1 MFPRTVETAFARYQ
15 AKEEAAALAIVFDRT
30 APELLRLARHLA
42 ADATQAEDLVQATFL
57 TAIESANSHE
67 AGRPVLPWLCGI
79 LTNHAR
85 SERRQARRA
94 PEPSRL
100 RADNVQDVHA
110 ETCERELRE
119 EVHEAIAQLPE
130 VYRPVL
136 RLWLEHGL
144 EAHEIAATLE
154 RPAGTVRAQVTRGM
168 EQLRRALPAG
178 LAGATA
184 IAVGTGNGLAA
195 VRSQVLG
202 TCSGTSS
209 GLVSTLALGGL
220 MMLHHKVLAALA
232 ALLLGMLAWLAWPP
246 TPTALATDKNG
257 GHAAANVAEAAHEPP
272 APTTADAADATTRE
286 VVATDGATDQPAPT
300 PNDITTLIVELRDA
314 ATGEPL
320 RGYGVAARP
329 PSAAQTF
336 GNFANYIKS
345 DADGNVQ
352 FDDPPTG
359 QVWIEVDR
367 TGLAAIA
374 EVSAGK
380 LTRQTVEL
388 KPAGLITG
396 IVRDPNGNPVADA
409 SVHVLN
415 NALQPPELVKTDLAG
430 RYAISHASALTLL
443 ARHPTFAPSLAIPAK
458 AMPGN
463 TTELDLQL
471 LSGGRSVR
479 GIVYDDRGEPLG
491 DCSVAVLPASAR
503 KVHPYDRDKPKRT
516 AIWLHTDAS
525 GRFETSEA
533 GREEYLVF
541 AVPRDLD
548 MIPTSGIV
556 DTSLA
561 DGFLELRSPKAAVVT
576 GLIKK
581 DGVVPAGVQVIAFPE
596 QPVDDVGYLLNL
608 VGRRTTTLN
617 EDGSFRMVGVLP
629 GKLSVRATR
638 GLQTI
643 AETRFELAAGEEH
656 HWQPSFGA
664 QQELHL
670 HVRTSGKQPRSLLAL
685 VYTGRDGAAPA
696 VTPIGKD
703 GTAAVKVH
711 ADGPVDITLSIMKVG
726 GGLMP
731 LARFRGVTITPEVV
745 ALDLRANQLPI
756 GSIRGRLV
764 DERNAPLAAQTVC
777 VQRVDASGLFSEIQ
791 ATTGADG
798 TFAIGP
804 VPAGD
809 YHVKLGSLLQLTLL
823 REVTVSAAGDEHL
836 GDVHDK
842 PR

>member
-15 AKEEAAALAIVFDRT
+15 AKGEAAALAIVFDRT

-79 LTNHAR
+79 LANHAR

-202 TCSGTSS
+202 ECSGTSS

-246 TPTALATDKNG
+246 TPTSLAKTTNTEQS
-257 GHAAANVAEAAHEPP
+257 AAQAAEAAPETR
-272 APTTADAADATTRE
+272 APTGADVTGETTRDL
-286 VVATDGATDQPAPT
+286 VMTGGAAEQPTRAPT
-300 PNDITTLIVELRDA
+300 SVTTLIVELRDA
-314 ATGEPL
+314 GTGGPL
-320 RGYGVAARP
+320 RGYGVAVHTESARQ
-329 PSAAQTF
+329 SF
-336 GNFANYIKS
+336 GSVTNYLAT
-345 DADGNVQ
+345 DTHGNVQ

-359 QVWIEVDR
+359 QIWIEVDR
-367 TGLAAIA
+367 VGITMVTELPP
-374 EVSAGK
+374 GK
-380 LTRQTVEL
+380 VTRQTVQLESV
-388 KPAGLITG
+388 GLIVGT
-396 IVRDPNGNPVADA
+396 VRDPNGNPVADA
-409 SVHVLN
+409 SVLVLN
-415 NALQPPELVKTDLAG
+415 NSLQPPTLIKTDLAG
-430 RYAISHASALTLL
+430 CYEIAHATSLTLL
-443 ARHPTFAPSLAIPAK
+443 ARHPSFSPSLAIPVRTT
-458 AMPGN
+458 PGS
-463 TTELDLQL
+463 TTKLDLQL
-471 LSGGRSVR
+471 LEGGRSVR
-479 GIVYDDRGEPLG
+479 GIVYDARGEPLP
-491 DCSVAVLPASAR
+491 DASVAVLPASAR
-503 KVHPYDRDKPKRT
+503 KIHPYDRDKPKRT
-516 AIWLHTDAS
+516 AIWLHSNAT
-525 GRFETSEA
+525 GQFETSEA

-541 AVPRDLD
+541 AVPRDLA
-548 MIPTSGIV
+548 MTPTSGIV
-556 DTSLA
+556 DTTHA
-561 DGFLELRSPKAAVVT
+561 DGFVELRSPKAAVVT
-576 GLIKK
+576 GVIKQ
-581 DGVVPAGVQVIAFPE
+581 DGIVPGDVRIIVFPE
-596 QPVDDVGYLLNL
+596 KPVDNIGYLLNL
-608 VGRRTTTLN
+608 VGLRTTTLN
-617 EDGSFRMVGVLP
+617 EDGSFRLAGVLP
-629 GKLSVRATR
+629 GQLSVRATR
-638 GLQTI
+638 GMQTI

-656 HWQPSFGA
+656 HWEPSFGGVRKLRL
-664 QQELHL
+664 Q
-670 HVRTSGKQPRSLLAL
+670 VRTTGKLPQPLFAL
-685 VYTGRDGAAPA
+685 VFTGVDGAAPTMA
-696 VTPIGKD
+696 AIDKD
-703 GTAAVKVH
+703 GKAEVDVDV
-711 ADGPVDITLSIMKVG
+711 DGPVDVTLTLLKG
-726 GGLMP
+726 GSNMLQ
-731 LARFRGVTITPEVV
+731 LARFAGVTISPD
-745 ALDLRANQLPI
+745 ALPLELPADKLPI

-764 DERNAPLAAQTVC
+764 DDLNAPLAAKAVC
-777 VQRVDASGLFSEIQ
+777 IQRIDKSGLYSAIEV
-791 ATTGADG
+791 TTGADG

-804 VPAGD
+804 VPAGN
-809 YHVKLGSLLQLTLL
+809 YHVKFGTLRKSTLL
-823 REVTVSAAGDEHL
+823 REATVSAAGDVHL
-836 GDVHDK
+836 GDVHNK